1 MDNSELIGEKIGKR
15 IRYYRRKSHMSLQR
29 LADSIY
35 KSVSTLSKYE
45 NGQIVLDVVALYDI
59 AHALHLPVEQLL
71 YHEEITTPPSEE
83 DNGIP
88 AFFQG
93 VSRLYVYFFDGRS
106 RKLVRGVC
114 DLGGKVSPKTYHASI
129 YLNIDSYEYYKN
141 CENTYYGVL
150 KHFDALSTFEL
161 VNRDTDMDKYV
172 IHIPASY
179 LNSPTKWA
187 LDLSISCRPIMPIA
201 GKTLFSKRIQD
212 ETKEFKQSLLF
223 GKDDFK
229 QIRSLNFLSVV

>member
-1 MDNSELIGEKIGKR
+1 
-15 IRYYRRKSHMSLQR
+15 MSLQQ
-29 LADSIY
+29 LADSIF

-45 NGQIVLDVVALYDI
+45 NGQIMLDVVALYDI
-59 AHALHLPVEQLL
+59 AHAFHLPVEDLL
-71 YHEEITTPPSEE
+71 YHEEVAPPPEKDSV
-83 DNGIP
+83 IP
-88 AFFQG
+88 AFFQN

-106 RKLVRGVC
+106 HQLVRGVC
-114 DLGGKVSPKTYHASI
+114 DIMDKMSSKTYRANM
-129 YLNIDSYEYYKN
+129 YLNIESYEYYQN
-141 CENTYYGVL
+141 CENTYHGFV

-201 GKTLFSKRIQD
+201 GKTLFSKKIQE

-223 GKDDFK
+223 GKEDFK
-229 QIRSLNFLSVV
+229 RIRSLNFLSVV